1 MRTGSV
7 IYWKINQPILHL
19 LQLIKFFISEDL
31 LDAENI
37 WCLHV
42 IPHIHCSMVFQRIF
56 KTCLVVQQFHMK
68 IDEAGYMIVYDL
80 YPALKVKNKKTYHPG
95 SVSLWMKVWTIINK
109 NAKWMWTFAI
119 GIVKKNVAQLLHY
132 DSQFLQRP
140 NAVCL
145 KEEIVNSVEDVDMR
159 KFLHLGHDRP
169 RAKWNVLDKT
179 LGIGSCLLYIL
190 PSAFQT
196 GMIKPGWDIGKI
208 VKMLYKIF
216 DESPAHCDVDLCKG
230 TYKVFPIKFCST
242 RLIENQPVADW
253 AWEVWFSVVS
263 TVKHWLSKFKQP
275 KNSKSY
281 DTMVEH
287 HQDSVI
293 PAKFYFFSFITGILK
308 RYFVIF
314 QSDRPLYWCLM
325 KLVLSFI
332 VWWGWFARKSKL
344 TILLVSE
351 KWWIKIF
358 SPIKATNLKN
368 SLLI

>member
-1 MRTGSV
+1 M
-7 IYWKINQPILHL
+7 L
-19 LQLIKFFISEDL
+19 LSYCIMTHNFFKGQML
-31 LDAENI
+31 
-37 WCLHV
+37 
-42 IPHIHCSMVFQRIF
+42 
-56 KTCLVVQQFHMK
+56 
-68 IDEAGYMIVYDL
+68 
-80 YPALKVKNKKTYHPG
+80 
-95 SVSLWMKVWTIINK
+95 SVSKKKLWIQLKMWIWGNSFTLAMIDPGQNGMYLINDHQ
-109 NAKWMWTFAI
+109 
-119 GIVKKNVAQLLHY
+119 VANGFQ
-132 DSQFLQRP
+132 
-140 NAVCL
+140 
-145 KEEIVNSVEDVDMR
+145 
-159 KFLHLGHDRP
+159 
-169 RAKWNVLDKT
+169 KT
-179 LGIGSCLLYIL
+179 LGIGSCLLYFL

-208 VKMLYKIF
+208 LKMLYKIF

-242 RLIENQPVADW
+242 RLIEDQPVADW

-308 RYFVIF
+308 PYFVIF
-314 QSDRPLYWCLM
+314 QSDRPFYWCLM